1 MHTGKQINGAL
12 VLLLL
17 CICIDAQTAA
27 PLETGKF
34 PLVLAVVYNPGLPPE
49 YQLLPD
55 GSGVWYSRFA
65 RIKNWQQAPGSLVVD
80 AVYVTSTMEG
90 EAVTV
95 RVAVLYGKSHDAGTL
110 VGTYA
115 ARENEKIVVSA
126 LTRFGIE
133 PFEITLVRTAPVVP
147 SPPKLEN
154 KTKALDIIS
163 VQPEGLSLPS
173 YKLTLRNVSTKN
185 ISALMINVF
194 EDASFA
200 GGAFLQGEE
209 GQPLIASGNLYT
221 AVNLLL
227 TKPQITVAGNA
238 PPSGSGTVLIVVTT
252 AIFDDGAY
260 EGEVNPALMFQ
271 TFVLGRK
278 TVFKKLVPLLDRQI
292 ADVDNDQ
299 PEAIL
304 QFKEK
309 LLALRYEIDDN
320 DVKELLGRFPN
331 GAARKRSAE
340 STIQILQRQLLA
352 DLNSYAATPAAQ
364 RPGFKSWLIST
375 RQKYAAWL
383 GRI

>member
-1 MHTGKQINGAL
+1 MRTRKQINGAL

-17 CICIDAQTAA
+17 CICTDAQTAA
-27 PLETGKF
+27 PLETGKS
-34 PLVLAVVYNPGLPPE
+34 PLVLAVVYNPGFPPE

-115 ARENEKIVVSA
+115 ARENEKLVVSA

-185 ISALMINVF
+185 KYRCWIGKSPTWTMINQKPFCNSRKNSWHYVMK
-194 EDASFA
+194 
-200 GGAFLQGEE
+200 
-209 GQPLIASGNLYT
+209 
-221 AVNLLL
+221 L
-227 TKPQITVAGNA
+227 TTTTLWSCSVA
-238 PPSGSGTVLIVVTT
+238 
-252 AIFDDGAY
+252 
-260 EGEVNPALMFQ
+260 FQ
-271 TFVLGRK
+271 TERRANGVLKVRSK
-278 TVFKKLVPLLDRQI
+278 SCN
-292 ADVDNDQ
+292 DNSL
-299 PEAIL
+299 P
-304 QFKEK
+304 
-309 LLALRYEIDDN
+309 
-320 DVKELLGRFPN
+320 
-331 GAARKRSAE
+331 
-340 STIQILQRQLLA
+340 T
-352 DLNSYAATPAAQ
+352 
-364 RPGFKSWLIST
+364 
-375 RQKYAAWL
+375 
-383 GRI
+383 